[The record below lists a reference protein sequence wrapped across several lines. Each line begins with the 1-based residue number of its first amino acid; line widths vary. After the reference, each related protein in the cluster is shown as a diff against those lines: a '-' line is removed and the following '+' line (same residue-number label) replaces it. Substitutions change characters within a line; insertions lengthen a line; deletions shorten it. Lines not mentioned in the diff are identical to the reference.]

1 MLRTV
6 RGMLWKMM
14 PFEAAGQRVL
24 FRQWIQDK
32 NNWGTRSDLLFE
44 HKTTRRSRHPAP
56 SSAEEDELYPRFR
69 ALATMT
75 KLTTLILQQL
85 HAVRVLR
92 PLTPR
97 TINRISCQC
106 KCRCEVNVEL
116 FQTVGFILFLSWKSE
131 LSKWKTMCWH
141 RVGGKFESPFT
152 LPVWIQ
158 YHACIQT

>member
-1 MLRTV
+1 M
-6 RGMLWKMM
+6 
-14 PFEAAGQRVL
+14 
-24 FRQWIQDK
+24 
-32 NNWGTRSDLLFE
+32 LFE

-56 SSAEEDELYPRFR
+56 SSAEEDALYPRFQ

-116 FQTVGFILFLSWKSE
+116 FQTVGFITFLSWKSE

-141 RVGGKFESPFT
+141 RVGGSSKVHSHY
-152 LPVWIQ
+152 Q
-158 YHACIQT
+158 YEYNTIRAFKTYTWSYSIHSRIDSVT

>member
-1 MLRTV
+1 M
-6 RGMLWKMM
+6 
-14 PFEAAGQRVL
+14 
-24 FRQWIQDK
+24 
-32 NNWGTRSDLLFE
+32 LFE
-44 HKTTRRSRHPAP
+44 HKPTRRSRHPAP

-85 HAVRVLR
+85 HVVRVLR

-116 FQTVGFILFLSWKSE
+116 FQTVGFILFRLWKSE

-141 RVGGKFESPFT
+141 RVGGEVRKSIHIT
-152 LPVWIQ
+152 SINTIQ
-158 YHACIQT
+158 YVHSTINVVLQHSFMDRFSDLMKRNETDVFPSIHCDH